1 MIKMKHSSLRR
12 LCAAMLG
19 LVLSLPVMLAQN
31 TVTVKGTVIDPAK
44 QPVIGAA
51 VMQAGTTNGAA
62 TDIDGNFTLTVPMG
76 ATLEV
81 SAIGYE
87 TKQVV
92 ANSTSMTITLAE
104 ESTMLDETVVVG
116 YGVQKKESLTS
127 AITNIQAEDIT
138 STKQANLTS
147 ALQGKVP
154 GLQIR
159 QNSGAVGWFDDDI
172 SLRGYGAPLVI
183 IDGVARGSRQR
194 QYWGWAQDVNN
205 SSAALAELNPE
216 DIESITVLKD
226 ASASI
231 YGLGAQNG
239 VILVTTKKGQ
249 VGPPSISYSTTLT
262 LGVPTA
268 LPKEVDIATWMEMDN
283 EMRTNKKG
291 TTPRFSADEIAH
303 YRNHDPGYEEFS
315 WYDAI
320 MKDHT
325 FSQLHNFS
333 IRGGNQQT
341 QYYLSANYTNQDAIY
356 RANTGDY
363 NRYGLTANFTSKLTD
378 ALSLTFQTAINV
390 THQEMPPANTTQ
402 NAMYYGLLTE
412 RYFPAE
418 VSPGHYTYNVV
429 EHRNA
434 VALMVSDVAGSQ
446 TDNDIVFRNNLDVKY
461 EAPFLK
467 GLTMQGSLAYDVT
480 QRNRH
485 SLSLHFPLYD
495 IDTDQIAGYNPD
507 QNQVSE
513 NWMQRI
519 SYYGRFQAN
528 YNTTIAQNHHLGATF
543 AVEARIN
550 KNSSLNG
557 SRQFSFYTHD
567 LLDQGDPSSASNGG
581 SRDDSATAGYV
592 GRINYDY
599 QGKYLAEVMARYD
612 GNYRYGP
619 GHRWSLFPSYSLG
632 WRISEEPFFKAILPQ
647 VNNLKFRWSDGFT
660 GQAQG
665 SEYAYITGYS
675 SNSAGS
681 SIFVDGA
688 SITGYASRS
697 MASYLSWSKHRMMDF
712 GFDFEVWRGLLGGSV
727 DWFWRKTSGIAANSL
742 ASIPSFLGVSIPQQN
757 LNKSENVGI
766 DLSISHRNRI
776 KDLTYRVMFTATY
789 SRNRA
794 TYQAAEATRSYT
806 SSENYYS
813 NYMIGRWSN
822 ARSTTMWHWVDGGA
836 QFKDWNDINSYPVRY
851 TQWGGGNMQN
861 MLPGMYKL
869 EDRNGDGVVNNNDRY
884 YTWAEANPPMQF
896 GLVIS
901 GSWKKFDFNMTFNA
915 ATLVNKSV
923 SLSGGMGF
931 GFFNTFYENYLDRY
945 HMADGYTDPYDPNSQ
960 WVSGY
965 WPALYPGT
973 SAFDS
978 RTMHDTVNQ
987 PYDFVNGTYLRL
999 KSLEIGYTFEPKFL
1013 QKIHLRQL
1021 RVYANGTNL
1030 LTFCNKLLKPY
1041 DPERN
1046 QNSYLGVAGT
1056 PLMKNFA
1063 LGINLN
1069 F

>member
-12 LCAAMLG
+12 LASALCGFLLCMPML
-19 LVLSLPVMLAQN
+19 LAQN

-51 VMQAGTTNGAA
+51 VMQVGTTNGAA

-76 ATLEV
+76 ANLEV

-92 ANSTSMTITLAE
+92 ANSTSLTITLAE
-104 ESTMLDETVVVG
+104 ESTVLDETVVVG

-138 STKQANLTS
+138 STKQSNLTAS
-147 ALQGKVP
+147 LQGKVP

-159 QNSGAVGWFDDDI
+159 QNSGSVGWFDDDI

-194 QYWGWAQDVNN
+194 QYWGWAQDLNN

-249 VGPPSISYSTTLT
+249 VGAPSVSYSTTLT

-283 EMRTNKKG
+283 EMRRN
-291 TTPRFSADEIAH
+291 TTIDSPKFSAEEIAH

-315 WYDAI
+315 WYDAV

-325 FSQLHNFS
+325 FSQVHNVS

-363 NRYGLTANFTSKLTD
+363 NRYGLTANFTSKLSEY
-378 ALSLTFQTAINV
+378 LSMTFQTNINV

-402 NAMYYGLLTE
+402 NAMYYGLLTS
-412 RYFPAE
+412 RTIPAE
-418 VSPGHYTYNVV
+418 VSEGHYTYNVT

-467 GLTMQGSLAYDVT
+467 GLQMTGSLAYDVT

-485 SLSLHFPLYD
+485 TLSRHFPLYD
-495 IDTDQIAGYNPD
+495 IETDQVAGYNPD
-507 QNQVSE
+507 NDQISE
-513 NWMQRI
+513 NWNQRI

-528 YNTTIAQNHHLGATF
+528 YNTTIAQNHHIGATL
-543 AVEARIN
+543 AVETRIN
-550 KNSSLNG
+550 KLQDLSG
-557 SRQFSFYTHD
+557 SRRYDFYTHD
-567 LLDQGDPSSASNGG
+567 RLTDGEPSTASNGG
-581 SRDDSATAGYV
+581 GRSDDASAGYV

-599 QGKYLAEVMARYD
+599 QGKYLVEVMARYD
-612 GNYRYGP
+612 GNYRYAP
-619 GHRWSLFPSYSLG
+619 GKRWNIFPSYSLG
-632 WRISEEPFFKAILPQ
+632 WRISEEPFFKAILPK

-660 GQAQG
+660 GQPQG
-665 SEYAYITGYS
+665 SAYAYLTGYS
-675 SNSAGS
+675 TNGNW
-681 SIFVDGA
+681 IFDDGA
-688 SITGYASRS
+688 SVSGYASRS
-697 MASYLSWSKHRMMDF
+697 MASYLSWAKARMMDF
-712 GFDFEVWRGLLGGSV
+712 GFDFEVWRGLLGGTV
-727 DWFWRKTSGIAANSL
+727 DWFWRKTSGIAAN
-742 ASIPSFLGVSIPQQN
+742 ATNKMPDFLGVGLPQQN

-766 DLSISHRNRI
+766 DLSLYHRNNI
-776 KDLTYRVMFTATY
+776 KGFNYRVQFNATY
-789 SRNRA
+789 SRQRA
-794 TYQAAEATRSYT
+794 TYQAAEATKTYANSPA
-806 SSENYYS
+806 YYS
-813 NYMIGRWSN
+813 GYMINRWSN
-822 ARSTTMWHWVDGGA
+822 ARQSWTYHWMSGNP
-836 QFKDWNDINSYPVRY
+836 QFTSLDEINNYPVRY
-851 TQWGGGNMQN
+851 GNMQL
-861 MLPGMYKL
+861 MHPGMYKI
-869 EDRNGDGVVNNNDRY
+869 EDRNGDGVIGNDDRF
-884 YTWAEANPPMQF
+884 YTWQENNPPLQF
-896 GLVIS
+896 GLVLS
-901 GSWKKFDFNMTFNA
+901 GSYKNFDFSMNFNA
-915 ATLVNKSV
+915 ATLVRKNV
-923 SLSGGMGF
+923 SLAGGMGY
-931 GFFNTFYENYLDRY
+931 GFFSTFYENYLDRW
-945 HMADGYTDPYDPNSQ
+945 HPKDPDADPFDPNTE

-965 WPALYPGT
+965 WPALIPANFAGDGRSSGKYNALTYG
-973 SAFDS
+973 S
-978 RTMHDTVNQ
+978 NQ
-987 PYDFVNGTYLRL
+987 PYTFVNGTYLRL
-999 KSLEIGYTFEPKFL
+999 KSIEIGYRFEPKFL
-1013 QKIHLRQL
+1013 QKIHLKSM
-1021 RVYANGTNL
+1021 RVYVNGTNL

-1046 QNSYLGVAGT
+1046 QSSYLGVAGT

>member
-12 LCAAMLG
+12 LASALCGFLLCMPML
-19 LVLSLPVMLAQN
+19 LAQN
-31 TVTVKGTVIDPAK
+31 TITVKGKVIDPAK

-51 VMQAGTTNGAA
+51 VMQVGTTNGAA
-62 TDIDGNFTLTVPMG
+62 TDVDGNFTLTVPMG
-76 ATLEV
+76 ANLEV

-87 TKQVV
+87 TKRVV

-104 ESTMLDETVVVG
+104 ESTVLDETVVVG

-138 STKQANLTS
+138 STKQSNLTAS
-147 ALQGKVP
+147 LQGKVP

-159 QNSGAVGWFDDDI
+159 QNSGSVGWFDDDI
-172 SLRGYGAPLVI
+172 SIRGFGAPLVI

-194 QYWGWAQDVNN
+194 QYWGWAQDLNN

-249 VGPPSISYSTTLT
+249 VGAPSISYSTTLT
-262 LGVPTA
+262 FGVPTA

-283 EMRTNKKG
+283 EMRRNKRG
-291 TTPRFSADEIAH
+291 ESIRYSDELIAH
-303 YRNHDPGYEEFS
+303 YRNHDPGYDEFS
-315 WYDAI
+315 WYDAV

-325 FSQLHNFS
+325 FSQVHNVS

-363 NRYGLTANFTSKLTD
+363 NRYGLTANFTSKLTNE
-378 ALSLTFQTAINV
+378 LSVTFQTNINV

-402 NAMYYGLLTE
+402 NAMYYGLLTS
-412 RYFPAE
+412 RLIPAE
-418 VSPGHYTYNVV
+418 VSEGHYTYNVV

-434 VALMVSDVAGSQ
+434 VALMISDVAGSQ

-467 GLTMQGSLAYDVT
+467 GLVITGSAAYDVT

-507 QNQVSE
+507 NNQISE
-513 NWMQRI
+513 SWNQRI
-519 SYYGRFQAN
+519 AYNGRLQAN
-528 YNTTIAQNHHLGATF
+528 YNTTIAQVHHIGATL
-543 AVEARIN
+543 AAEARIN
-550 KNSSLNG
+550 KISDLSG
-557 SRQFSFYTHD
+557 SRRYAFYTHD
-567 LLDQGDPSSASNGG
+567 LLSQGDSSTASNGG
-581 SRDDSATAGYV
+581 SRSDDASAGYV

-599 QGKYLAEVMARYD
+599 QGKYLVEVMARYD
-612 GNYRYGP
+612 GNYRYAP
-619 GHRWSLFPSYSLG
+619 GKRWSLFPSYSLG

-647 VNNLKFRWSDGFT
+647 VNNLKFRWSDGFV
-660 GQAQG
+660 GRPQG
-665 SEYAYITGYS
+665 SAYSYLTGYT
-675 SNSAGS
+675 SNGS
-681 SIFVDGA
+681 SIFVDGS
-688 SITGYASRS
+688 SISGYASHS
-697 MASYLSWSKHRMMDF
+697 MASYLSWAKVRTMDF
-712 GFDFEVWRGLLGGSV
+712 GFDFEAWRGLIGGSV
-727 DWFWRKTSGIAANSL
+727 DWFWRNTSGIAANSTTK
-742 ASIPSFLGVSIPQQN
+742 IPDFLGVSLPQQN
-757 LNKSENVGI
+757 LNSEQNVGI
-766 DLSISHRNRI
+766 DMSLYHRKNF
-776 KDLTYRVMFTATY
+776 KGGNYRVQFSATY
-789 SRNRA
+789 SRSRA
-794 TYQAAEATRSYT
+794 TYQAAEATKMYYNSP
-806 SSENYYS
+806 NYYS
-813 NYMIGRWSN
+813 SYMIGRWSN
-822 ARSTTMWHWVDGGA
+822 ARSSSTYHWMPGNP
-836 QFKDWNDINSYPVRY
+836 QFESWAEINDYPVRY
-851 TQWGGGNMQN
+851 GNMQN
-861 MLPGMYKL
+861 MLPGMYKID
-869 EDRNGDGVVNNNDRY
+869 DRNGDGTIDSGDNY
-884 YTWAEANPPMQF
+884 YTWQETNPPLQF
-896 GLVIS
+896 GLVLS
-901 GSWKKFDFNMTFNA
+901 ASWKNFDINMNFNA

-923 SLSGGMGF
+923 SLSGGMGY
-931 GFFNTFYENYLDRY
+931 GFFSTFYENYLDRW
-945 HMADGYTDPYDPNSQ
+945 HLANPTDDPYDPNSQ

-965 WPALYPGT
+965 WPALYPAT
-973 SAFDS
+973 SAYD
-978 RTMHDTVNQ
+978 RRILTYGANQ
-987 PYDFVNGTYLRL
+987 PYTFVNGTYLRL

-1013 QKIHLRQL
+1013 QKIHLKRL
-1021 RVYANGTNL
+1021 RVYASGTNL

-1046 QNSYLGVAGT
+1046 QSSYLGVAGT

-1063 LGINLN
+1063 FGVNLN

>member
-1 MIKMKHSSLRR
+1 MASA
-12 LCAAMLG
+12 LCGFLLCMPML
-19 LVLSLPVMLAQN
+19 LAQN
-31 TVTVKGTVIDPAK
+31 TITVKGTVIDPAK

-51 VMQAGTTNGAA
+51 VMQVGTTNGAA

-76 ATLEV
+76 ANLEV

-104 ESTMLDETVVVG
+104 ESTVLDETVVVG

-138 STKQANLTS
+138 STKQSNLTAS
-147 ALQGKVP
+147 LQGKVP

-159 QNSGAVGWFDDDI
+159 QNSGSVGWFDDDI

-194 QYWGWAQDVNN
+194 QYWGWAQDLNN

-262 LGVPTA
+262 YGVPTA
-268 LPKEVDIATWMEMDN
+268 LPKEVSIATWMEMYN
-283 EMRTNKKG
+283 EMHANKRDG
-291 TTPRFSADEIAH
+291 AHFSEEEINH

-315 WYDAI
+315 WYDAV

-325 FSQLHNFS
+325 FSQVHNMS

-363 NRYGLTANFTSKLTD
+363 NRYGLTANFTSKLTNE
-378 ALSLTFQTAINV
+378 LSVTFQTNINV

-402 NAMYYGLLTE
+402 NAMYYGLLTD
-412 RYFPAE
+412 RRIPAE

-446 TDNDIVFRNNLDVKY
+446 TDNDIVFRNNLDLKY

-467 GLTMQGSLAYDVT
+467 GLTLTGSAAYDVV

-495 IDTDQIAGYNPD
+495 IDTDQVAGYNPD
-507 QNQVSE
+507 QNQISE
-513 NWMQRI
+513 SWTQRI

-528 YNTTIAQNHHLGATF
+528 YNTTIAQVHHIGATL
-543 AVEARIN
+543 AAEARIN
-550 KNSSLNG
+550 KNSELSG
-557 SRQFSFYTHD
+557 SRRYAFYTHD
-567 LLDQGDPSSASNGG
+567 LLNQGDSSTASNGG
-581 SRDDSATAGYV
+581 TRNDDASAGYV

-599 QGKYLAEVMARYD
+599 QGKYLVEVMARYD
-612 GNYRYGP
+612 GNYRYAP
-619 GHRWSLFPSYSLG
+619 GHRWSIFPSYSLG
-632 WRISEEPFFKAILPQ
+632 WRISEEPFFKAILPK

-660 GQAQG
+660 GQPQG
-665 SEYAYITGYS
+665 SAYAYITGYS
-675 SNSAGS
+675 STGN

-688 SITGYASRS
+688 SINGYTSRS
-697 MASYLSWSKHRMMDF
+697 MASYLSWAKARMMDF
-712 GFDFEVWRGLLGGSV
+712 GFDFEAWRGLLGGSV
-727 DWFWRKTSGIAANSL
+727 DWFWRRTSGLAAASL
-742 ASIPSFLGVSIPQQN
+742 ASVPQFLGVSIPQQN

-766 DLSISHRNRI
+766 DLSLYHRNRI
-776 KDLTYRVMFTATY
+776 KDFTYRVQFNASY
-789 SRNRA
+789 SRSRA
-794 TYQAAEATRSYT
+794 TYQAAESTRTYT
-806 SSENYYS
+806 SSVNYYN
-813 NYMIGRWSN
+813 NYMIGRWGN
-822 ARSTTMWHWVDGGA
+822 ARSSSMYHWVDGGA
-836 QFKDWNDINSYPVRY
+836 QFEDWNDINSYPIRY
-851 TQWGGGNMQN
+851 TQWNGGDMQR

-869 EDRNGDGVVNNNDRY
+869 DDRNGDGIINTNDLY
-884 YTWAEANPPMQF
+884 YTWQETNPPLQF
-896 GLVIS
+896 GLVLS
-901 GSWKKFDFNMTFNA
+901 GSWKNFDFNMNFNA

-923 SLSGGMGF
+923 SLSGGMGY
-931 GFFNTFYENYLDRY
+931 GFFSTFYENYLDRY
-945 HMADGYTDPYDPNSQ
+945 HLANPSDDPFDPNSQ
-960 WVSGY
+960 WVSGF

-973 SAFDS
+973 SAYDS
-978 RTMHDTVNQ
+978 RTMHYTANQ

-999 KSLEIGYTFEPKFL
+999 KSMEIGYTFKPNFL
-1013 QKIHLRQL
+1013 QKIHLRSM
-1021 RVYANGTNL
+1021 RVYASGTNL

-1063 LGINLN
+1063 FGVNLN